1 MQTSRL
7 EAFSDGVLAIII
19 TIMVLELKVPQ
30 LTSIEGLKPVLPV
43 LCSYILSFLYVGIC
57 WNNHHHMFHST
68 KHVTGRIMWANLHLL
83 FWLSLLPFTTAW
95 AGENHLAKVPTAVYG
110 TVLLMAALAYYLLQ
124 SSIIAEQ
131 GPGSILAK
139 AVGNDWKGKISP
151 IIYFIAVLLAF
162 VSPLISSGLYVL
174 VALIW
179 LVPDPRI
186 ERVLIERPREKG
198 ELGK

>member
-1 MQTSRL
+1 
-7 EAFSDGVLAIII
+7 
-19 TIMVLELKVPQ
+19 
-30 LTSIEGLKPVLPV
+30 
-43 LCSYILSFLYVGIC
+43 
-57 WNNHHHMFHST
+57 
-68 KHVTGRIMWANLHLL
+68 MWANLHLL